1 MSFSTLPMP
10 KKKSKTSKA
19 RKPSAKGAGLGQ
31 AKSKAKAKKVK
42 APKKEKPVIKK
53 EEKLEGEAL
62 PETPPAEVPKEEPK
76 KEIKEEPKAP
86 EKPSKEPNEVPKKA
100 DVPKEE
106 AAPAKNSFGSRPKQA
121 DAAKEDPSSG
131 QAPDASTSS
140 AQGTGEG
147 NPEPTH
153 RQAQDGSGQGKKKG
167 LLARMKEKKAA
178 KKAAKLGL
186 HGEGPTMLI
195 EVKEKAEK
203 SGVAKFFQTL
213 NYLGMGK
220 YRHLFIQ
227 SLATM
232 LNAGLPLLDSLRAFE
247 AEVRSKAVKK
257 MVNKIVVSV
266 ENGSSMWRAMEDTCF
281 FTPYEIAL
289 VHIGEDAGNL
299 ARNMEYLA
307 EQQEKDHA
315 LKQKVKMAM
324 IYPTIVMSMMFIVV
338 MGLGIFV
345 LPNLVQVLFSLN
357 VELPL
362 TTRIVIE
369 VTKVFEAHGLKAM
382 PFIILGFIT
391 IGLLAKFTK
400 FKAVTQWFM
409 FRTPG
414 IGRLAKE
421 ATIARFGVIMG
432 GLLRAG
438 VPLVESTESLVDV
451 TQVYS
456 YKMFY
461 KHILERIR
469 VGDSFAK
476 IFEMNPNA
484 RKLLPI
490 SVQQL
495 VVTGERS
502 GTLSD
507 TLLKIADI
515 YEKKAQET
523 AEKLPIILEPM
534 LLLFIGA
541 LVGTIAFAIIVPIY
555 SVVGNVGG

>member
-1 MSFSTLPMP
+1 MVRKSKSTSA
-10 KKKSKTSKA
+10 KKKQAPAKPKRKA
-19 RKPSAKGAGLGQ
+19 E
-31 AKSKAKAKKVK
+31 KKNQKKK
-42 APKKEKPVIKK
+42 APQKKLV
-53 EEKLEGEAL
+53 EEKVEQ
-62 PETPPAEVPKEEPK
+62 EEIV
-76 KEIKEEPKAP
+76 E
-86 EKPSKEPNEVPKKA
+86 
-100 DVPKEE
+100 EE
-106 AAPAKNSFGSRPKQA
+106 ATEDQPEEKETEEAVEAPSEKNSFGSRSKSPSK
-121 DAAKEDPSSG
+121 KEG
-131 QAPDASTSS
+131 
-140 AQGTGEG
+140 G
-147 NPEPTH
+147 
-153 RQAQDGSGQGKKKG
+153 GKKEKETKPK
-167 LLARMKEKKAA
+167 KEKKKLFSFGR
-178 KKAAKLGL
+178 KKKEKELAE
-186 HGEGPTMLI
+186 GEEETDEEIASRPFTI
-195 EVKEKAEK
+195 EVREKKKK
-203 SGVAKFFQTL
+203 SSVSEFFQTL
-213 NYLGMGK
+213 NYLGMGR

-247 AEVRSKAVKK
+247 AEVRSKPVKK
-257 MVNKIVVSV
+257 MVGKIIVSI
-266 ENGSSMWRAMEDTCF
+266 ENGSSLWRAMKETCF
-281 FTPYEIAL
+281 FSPYEIAL

-299 ARNMEYLA
+299 ARNLEYLS

-315 LKQKVKMAM
+315 LKHKVKMAM
-324 IYPTIVMSMMFIVV
+324 IYPTIVMTMMFIIV
-338 MGLGIFV
+338 MGLGLFV
-345 LPNLVQVLFSLN
+345 LPNLVQVLYSLN

-369 VTKVFEAHGLKAM
+369 VTKIFEARGMTVVPLM
-382 PFIILGFIT
+382 IIFFICIA
-391 IGLLAKFTK
+391 LLSKFTN

-438 VPLVESTESLVDV
+438 VPLVEALESLADV
-451 TQVYS
+451 TQVYA
-456 YKMFY
+456 YKSFY
-461 KHILERIR
+461 KKLLKRIN

-476 IFEMNPNA
+476 VFEMTPQS

-502 GTLSD
+502 GTLSA

-555 SVVGNVGG
+555 SVVGNVGR